1 MSINLSFFNSA
12 ANDEPASRARA
23 DSNTSGSSGSWWD
36 QHFTFLSNLLPDI
49 SLIHC
54 YYFSESLDVA
64 ARAAAEE
71 NKRNEEVLRWL
82 SPILMCSVLTLCWHQ
97 PWLIL
102 GWKGHSRR
110 RIFCL
115 FQKTMMLTR
124 MKPLPD
130 LVWSPG
136 GQGKKNH
143 LKIWSWWMGVE
154 NSNCIYKDYHCIPGM
169 RGWLMKRGVSKPEG

>member
-1 MSINLSFFNSA
+1 MNPPAVLELIQTPVDLVAVGGINILLFCQICCLIY
-12 ANDEPASRARA
+12 
-23 DSNTSGSSGSWWD
+23 DSYKLM
-36 QHFTFLSNLLPDI
+36 Q
-49 SLIHC
+49 C
-54 YYFSESLDVA
+54 YDFSESLDVA

-130 LVWSPG
+130 LVWSHG

-143 LKIWSWWMGVE
+143 PKILSWWMGVE